1 MNPHRSTFSYRWH
14 QFMRHSRVGF
24 RQAERRFSHLVEEI
38 RTPNNTLVLGV
49 AAVIGILAAF
59 GAMILLQLLR
69 FIQRLGYSTAEP
81 SVAFLMGLP
90 WWLKLIVPA
99 VGGLLVGAIVHLFAS
114 EAKGHGVPEVMEAV
128 AVRGGLIRKRVAVA
142 KVLASAL
149 SIGSGGS
156 TGREGPIIQIGAAIG
171 STIGRYVGLNPQRI
185 KVYVACGAAAGIAAA
200 FNAPLAGAI
209 FAAEIIMADFAV
221 GRLGPVVVASVAAT
235 AMSRSL
241 MGDER
246 AFTVPIYELRT
257 AWEFLPYMGLGVI
270 CGLAGIAFIRL
281 LYWSEDRFDESPLHP
296 ILRPALGG
304 LLLGGLSIAVPQVL
318 GIGYEGITK
327 AVLGEGTWYVLLG
340 LAAAKLI
347 ATSITLGSGGSGG
360 IFAPSLFLGATL
372 GGAWG
377 HIVNHAAPNV
387 AANPGAYALVGMG
400 GMVAATT
407 HAPITAI
414 LILFEMTGSYK
425 IILPLMF
432 ACIGAVLLSSRLYP
446 ESIYTLKL
454 ARRGLDLR
462 GGREMNVLRAQKVV
476 DVMKPDVEV
485 FPMDATM
492 TLLGNQAVESPH
504 SEFFVKDDQNKLLG
518 TIHASEV
525 RRVIFDQGLGDL
537 IIARD
542 LVEASTLYLTPDETL
557 DQAMRL
563 FGHSS
568 TDEIPVIDGPV
579 TKNLMGSVTRFDC
592 IEAYNRAVSRLDA
605 AGEIAYGSNLLGR
618 MREVRVSDG
627 FRLLEVE
634 APVSFYGKDLKSLE
648 LPKLHGLQV
657 LLVRRRPSP
666 DASPEG
672 VLPRANLVV
681 RAGDRLI
688 LGGPPDAVTRFQ
700 KL

>member
-1 MNPHRSTFSYRWH
+1 
-14 QFMRHSRVGF
+14 MRRSRVGF
-24 RQAERRFSHLVEEI
+24 RRAERRFSHVVAEL
-38 RTPNNTLVLGV
+38 RAPNNTLVLVV
-49 AAVIGILAAF
+49 AAGIGILAAF
-59 GAMILLQLLR
+59 GALVLR
-69 FIQRLGYSTAEP
+69 ELIFFFQRSGYG
-81 SVAFLMGLP
+81 VAAPPVSYLVSLP
-90 WWLKLIVPA
+90 WWLKLVVPA
-99 VGGLLVGAIVHLFAS
+99 SGGLVVGAIVHFFAS

-142 KVLASAL
+142 KAVASAL
-149 SIGSGGS
+149 SIGTGGS

-171 STIGRYVGLNPQRI
+171 STVGRYVGLNPQRI

-209 FAAEIIMADFAV
+209 FAAEVIMADFAV

-246 AFTVPIYELRT
+246 AFAVPIYELRS

-270 CGLAGIAFIRL
+270 CGLGGIAFIRM
-281 LYWSEDRFDESPLHP
+281 LYWAEDLFDGSPLHP

-304 LLLGGLSIAVPQVL
+304 LLLGALSLAAPQVL
-318 GIGYEGITK
+318 GMGYEGITN
-327 AVLGEGTWYVLLG
+327 ALLGQGTWYLLLG
-340 LAAAKLI
+340 LAAAKLL

-372 GGAWG
+372 GGSWG
-377 HIVNHAAPNV
+377 QIVTHAAPGV
-387 AANPGAYALVGMG
+387 TANPGAYALVGMG

-432 ACIGAVLLSSRLYP
+432 ACIGAVLLSSRLFK

-454 ARRGLDLR
+454 TRRGLDLR
-462 GGREMNVLRAQKVV
+462 GGREMNVLRAQKVR
-476 DVMKPDVEV
+476 DVLNPDFEV
-485 FPMDATM
+485 FSMDATM
-492 TLLGNQAVESPH
+492 TTLGNQAVESPH
-504 SEFFVKDDQNKLLG
+504 SEFFVQDGEGRLLG

-542 LVEASTLYLTPDETL
+542 LVEASTLYLTPEETL

-563 FGHSS
+563 FGQSS
-568 TDEIPVIDGPV
+568 TDEIPVIDGPA
-579 TKNLMGSVTRFDC
+579 TRRLLGSVTRGDC
-592 IEAYNRAVSRLDA
+592 IAAYNRAVSRLDA
-605 AGEIAYGSNLLGR
+605 AGEIAYGSRLLGR
-618 MREVRVSDG
+618 TREITVSDG
-627 FRLLEVE
+627 FRLLDIE
-634 APVSFYGKDLKSLE
+634 APMSFHGKDLQSLE
-648 LPKLHGLQV
+648 LPRNHGVQV
-657 LLVRRRPSP
+657 LLVRRKGHRGEET
-666 DASPEG
+666 EG
-672 VLPRANLVV
+672 VLPRANLVL
-681 RAGDRLI
+681 RPGDHLI
-688 LGGPPDAVTRFQ
+688 LGGPPEAVARFQ
-700 KL
+700 RM